1 MSTLVYAEHA
11 APQSVRR
18 FVKCF
23 WTLNGSGGTST
34 TEPVVSDG
42 SVEIVIHTG
51 DPTSERRNES
61 APLVVQPR
69 ACVIGPATKPPHL
82 KLSRNVDVIG
92 IRLHPW
98 AGGALFGANAA
109 DFRDQTVG
117 LGDLAKLNTDIVDR
131 AGSAATLADRLG
143 GITEMLLTFRRQ
155 TVDERVEHEH
165 PTQTTQLVETSITY
179 VKKQYPTT

>member
-98 AGGALFGANAA
+98 AGAHSLA
-109 DFRDQTVG
+109 QT
-117 LGDLAKLNTDIVDR
+117 
-131 AGSAATLADRLG
+131 
-143 GITEMLLTFRRQ
+143 RQ
-155 TVDERVEHEH
+155 TFGIKRSG
-165 PTQTTQLVETSITY
+165 LETWQS
-179 VKKQYPTT
+179 